1 METSLKLYIDSGN
14 STKWLWDNGS
24 ILNWDNGSKAIIFDQ
39 YKASAFPNVNDPITI
54 TDFTFSAKRMGAAP
68 TISASFYYHRCL
80 DKEWTYNVFT
90 VFNGER
96 YFIKQIPTSGIAN
109 TDGRYQHTIE
119 LVSER
124 ILLDNVY
131 FYDVVAS
138 DDTTDKPV
146 SNNSKFEFFGDI
158 NEFVRRINESLQ
170 YRGVDYSVVI
180 DDGVYSDAVMLSFEN
195 KVISEV
201 LQEIYNT
208 YNLPY
213 YFDGKVIHVG

>member
-1 METSLKLYIDSGN
+1 METSLKLYIDSNN

-39 YKASAFPNVNDPITI
+39 YEASAFPNVNDPITI

-96 YFIKQIPTSGIAN
+96 YFIKQRPSSGIAN
-109 TDGRYQHTIE
+109 TDGRYQHSIE

-124 ILLDNVY
+124 VMLDNVY
-131 FYDVVAS
+131 FYDVVS
-138 DDTTDKPV
+138 SGTVEDKPV
-146 SNNSKFEFFGDI
+146 SNSSKFSFYGDI
-158 NEFVRRINESLQ
+158 DEFVRRLNESLK
-170 YRGVDYSVVI
+170 YRNLDYTVVI
-180 DDGVYSDAVMLSFEN
+180 DDGIVSGSFNVSFED
-195 KVISEV
+195 KVIS
-201 LQEIYNT
+201 
-208 YNLPY
+208 
-213 YFDGKVIHVG
+213 